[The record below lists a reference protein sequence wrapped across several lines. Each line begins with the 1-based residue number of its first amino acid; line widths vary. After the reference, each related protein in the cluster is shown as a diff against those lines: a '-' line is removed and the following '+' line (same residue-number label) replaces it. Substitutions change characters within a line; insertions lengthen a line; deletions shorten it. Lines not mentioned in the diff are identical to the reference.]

1 MAESD
6 EQVGESRI
14 DRWGYLLF
22 LLFLTISVLIAA
34 PTSPWTLVV
43 DVALVCLTLIIA
55 FGTSRVR
62 RRTMRLAYV
71 GTGVA
76 LVLAI
81 SLAAASS
88 YVDQTR
94 SAGGIYTILAA
105 LLFVSPAVIMGRI
118 VTYKRVTGQSLLA
131 ALSAYLMIGL
141 FFAFLYLAINSL
153 GSDPFFAQG
162 PNHNPAVFVYM
173 SYITMTTTG
182 YGDFTPGTDL
192 GRAFV
197 ALEAL
202 IGQIFLVTTVAR
214 LVSMYSGPT
223 AGTRVAERSKR
234 LGEATGQPAEADQ
247 SEA

>member
-1 MAESD
+1 MSEAD

-22 LLFLTISVLIAA
+22 LLFLTIVVLIGI
-34 PTSPWTLVV
+34 PTSPWTLVL
-43 DVALVCLTLIIA
+43 DVAFVCLTLIIA

-62 RRTMRLAYV
+62 KRTMRLAYV
-71 GTGVA
+71 GTGLA
-76 LVLAI
+76 LVLAV
-81 SLAAASS
+81 SLAVASS
-88 YVDQTR
+88 YVTLER
-94 SAGGIYTILAA
+94 SAGGIYAVLAL

-118 VTYKRVTGQSLLA
+118 VTYERVTGQSLLA

-202 IGQIFLVTTVAR
+202 VGQIFLVTTVAR
-214 LVSMYSGPT
+214 LVSMYRGPT
-223 AGTRVAERSKR
+223 AGARVAARSKR
-234 LGEATGQPAEADQ
+234 LSEPAEPETEQD
-247 SEA
+247 EA